1 MTIDL
6 KALFGAD
13 AVEDVIRRLN
23 SDSAFLAEARA
34 DLNAA
39 VMAHYGVQLPL
50 PLALAEG
57 VDGWTVEVP
66 HGDALDDSELDLVAG
81 GSSQHFLNPGLKSDG
96 DRRHV

>member
-1 MTIDL
+1 MKIDL

-13 AVEDVIRRLN
+13 AVEGVIRRL
-23 SDSAFLAEARA
+23 DSEPAFLAEARA

-50 PLALAEG
+50 PLALTEG
-57 VDGWTVEVP
+57 ADGWTVEVLRD
-66 HGDALDDSELDLVAG
+66 DALADSELDLVAG
-81 GSSQHFLNPGLKSDG
+81 GSSRQKLHLAIKSDG